1 MKLPGRFFW
10 RLFLGNALL
19 IAGVLGAS
27 VALIVREVESTYRS
41 NLTHR
46 LFEQAAALKAEL
58 APLLEPARHS
68 ELQSAIRQ
76 IDRLNLAAIRVTV
89 VALDGRV
96 LADTEGDPHLMES
109 HGTRPEIVCA
119 LERGQGES
127 ERWSATVKH
136 DMKYV
141 AARVESPNGSPL
153 GTVRVSMP
161 VRGITAQTATMT
173 RLIWQT
179 GAVGLAAAIL
189 LALGLAYIWSN
200 PLQRITETAR
210 TLSRGDLSARID
222 VAGNDEI
229 AQVARSLNR
238 MRESIARKVNT
249 IERQSKNLENLI
261 RSLSEGVIV
270 AGPDGR
276 IVLMNDAACRLL
288 GSPPP
293 PGVDTAVAGGQLNAT
308 SRLYPDLL
316 VGRPVGECVT
326 QTELVEFLVGSN
338 EVRDI
343 AGSDAADARHD
354 RGPTVEPNVKELRLQ
369 IERTAGPVHLL
380 ARCSEIGLPSTDR
393 DDVGEI
399 SGRLVV
405 LTDITELTKTIRMKT
420 DFVANASHE
429 LRTPLSTIRASIE
442 TLEQMSLADDPASAT
457 SFIQVIARNTL
468 RLEELVNDLLNLSRL
483 ESAATEFHPEV
494 IEFDEFLADLQTR
507 FLSAVKSKGLHWD
520 MVCPENCRD
529 VVVNGRLLQLVLDNL
544 VGNAVKFT
552 EKGGHIWLSC
562 ARLGASVSIEVRD
575 DGCGIPKED
584 QDRVFERFY
593 QVERARS
600 GVKRGL
606 PGERGTGLGLSIV
619 RHAVAAMHGT
629 VLLKSQ
635 PGKGTSVTIFLP
647 QPA

>member
-1 MKLPGRFFW
+1 MKTPGRFFW
-10 RLFLGNALL
+10 KLFLGNALL

-27 VALIVREVESTYRS
+27 VSLIVLEVESTHRAS
-41 NLTHR
+41 LTHR
-46 LFEQAAALKAEL
+46 LFEQADAIKAEL
-58 APLLEPARHS
+58 APLLEPARLS
-68 ELQSAIRQ
+68 DLQSAIRGL
-76 IDRLNLAAIRVTV
+76 DRLNLAAIRVTV

-96 LADTEGDPHLMES
+96 LADTEAEPQSMES
-109 HGTRPEIVCA
+109 HGTRPEIVDA
-119 LERGQGES
+119 LQNGRGES

-141 AARVESPNGSPL
+141 AVRVESPTGSPL

-179 GAVGLAAAIL
+179 AAVGLAAAIL
-189 LALGLAYIWSN
+189 LALGLAYLWSN
-200 PLQRITETAR
+200 PLQRITEAAR
-210 TLSRGDLSARID
+210 TLSRGDLSARTD
-222 VAGNDEI
+222 VNGNDEI

-249 IERQSKNLENLI
+249 IDRQRKNLENLI
-261 RSLSEGVIV
+261 RSLTEGVIV

-288 GSPPP
+288 GSSPP
-293 PGVDTAVAGGQLNAT
+293 PGVDSAVAGGQPHVT

-316 VGRPVGECVT
+316 VGRPVKECVT
-326 QTELVEFLVGSN
+326 QPELVEFLSGAN
-338 EVRDI
+338 EI
-343 AGSDAADARHD
+343 SGAAGSEVADSRPHPVIAI
-354 RGPTVEPNVKELRLQ
+354 EPIVKELRLQ
-369 IERTAGPVHLL
+369 IERSPGPVHLL
-380 ARCSEIGLPSTDR
+380 ARCSEIGMPATDR
-393 DDVGEI
+393 EDVSEI

-429 LRTPLSTIRASIE
+429 LRTPLSTIRASVE
-442 TLEQMSLADDPASAT
+442 TLEQMSLADDPAAAT
-457 SFIQVIARNTL
+457 SFIHVIARNTL

-483 ESAATEFHPEV
+483 ESAAAEFHPEV

-507 FLSAVKSKGLHWD
+507 FMSAVKSKGLHWD

-552 EKGGHIWLSC
+552 ETGGHIWLSC
-562 ARLGASVSIEVRD
+562 ARLGSSVSIEVRD

-600 GVKRGL
+600 GAKRGL